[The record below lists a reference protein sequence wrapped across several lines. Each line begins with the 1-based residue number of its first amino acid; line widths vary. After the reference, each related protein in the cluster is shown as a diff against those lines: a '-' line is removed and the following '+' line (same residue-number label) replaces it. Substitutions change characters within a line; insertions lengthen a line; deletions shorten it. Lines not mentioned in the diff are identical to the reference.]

1 MERRLGDD
9 PAMMRWKNVGMSRA
23 GLAILTATLLASLLA
38 TPASSQEQR
47 VLRYGNTSGWPFD
60 IRDDDRDSSN
70 NGFFPGNFA
79 ASPSVAWIGAAGLL
93 GSNPRRSAA
102 PYPSQVVF
110 GSPINR
116 PTAGHVS
123 CSRRHRSYD
132 PASDTFPRRRCEP

>member
-1 MERRLGDD
+1 MRR
-9 PAMMRWKNVGMSRA
+9 WNNVTMSRA
-23 GLAILTATLLASLLA
+23 AFAIATATFLGSLAA
-38 TPASSQEQR
+38 TPAYSQERR
-47 VLRYGNTSGWPFD
+47 VLRYGNTSGWSFD
-60 IRDDDRDSSN
+60 IRDDDRDTTS

-79 ASPSVAWIGAAGLL
+79 ANPSVAWIGAAGLL

-102 PYPSQVVF
+102 AYPSQVVF

-132 PASDTFPRRRCEP
+132 PASGAFPWRRCEP

>member
-1 MERRLGDD
+1 
-9 PAMMRWKNVGMSRA
+9 MMRWKSARTIKTSF
-23 GLAILTATLLASLLA
+23 AIAAATLLASLVA

-47 VLRYGNTSGWPFD
+47 VLRYGNTSGWSFD
-60 IRDDDRDSSN
+60 IRDDDRDSSS

-79 ASPSVAWIGAAGLL
+79 SHPSVAWIGAAGLL

-110 GSPINR
+110 GSPVNR

-132 PASDTFPRRRCEP
+132 PASGTSPWHRCEP